1 MGRPAST
8 TPNKKKLTLTVS
20 ARTRV
25 ELDFISKESGKS
37 ISVLLEEFA
46 SKESKRIARA
56 AKKAIPNSEQLKIDY
71 EA

>member
-56 AKKAIPNSEQLKIDY
+56 TKKAIPNPEQLKIDY